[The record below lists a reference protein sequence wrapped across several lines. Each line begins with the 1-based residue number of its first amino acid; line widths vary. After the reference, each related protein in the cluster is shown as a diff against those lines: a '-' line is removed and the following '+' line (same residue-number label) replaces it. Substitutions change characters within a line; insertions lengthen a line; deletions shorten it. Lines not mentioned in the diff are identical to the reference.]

1 LGSGY
6 ILVDT
11 GPLVAAF
18 DPEDA
23 DHEASVKFFESNTR
37 PMVTCDFVITE
48 VSYFLGR
55 FGSKKTAI
63 HRQSQF
69 LELIADSAFITRME
83 VSNDDLLQSKRIMEK
98 YSDLPSDLA
107 DAILVNY
114 ANKNNVFD
122 VISIDQDF
130 SIYRGE
136 AKQPFKNLF
145 YTRDE

>member
-1 LGSGY
+1 MGSGY

-23 DHEASVKFFESNTR
+23 DHEEAVSFFESNTR

-55 FGSKKTAI
+55 FGSKNSAI

-83 VSNDDLLQSKRIMEK
+83 VSNADLLQSKKIMEK

-114 ANKNNVFD
+114 ANSNNVFD
-122 VISIDQDF
+122 VISIDHDF

-136 AKQPFKNLF
+136 AKQPFNNLF
-145 YTRDE
+145 YKVDQ